1 MIINSKTPKGAIP
14 LLINIKSRLD
24 QPEVAELL
32 EYSIFPDPARLAQ
45 TLDDYKRSEELE
57 MYGYE
62 KDGKLIGL
70 VGFRIDSERVMELR
84 HIAVQPDYRG
94 QGYGRGQI
102 LELIHL
108 KNPAEIVAET
118 DEDAVDFYRNIGF
131 EVVSLGENYP
141 GAERFRCT
149 YEVEPEEE

>member
-1 MIINSKTPKGAIP
+1 M
-14 LLINIKSRLD
+14 LIDIKSRLD
-24 QPEVAELL
+24 EPEIAELL
-32 EYSIFPDPARLAQ
+32 EYSIFPDPIRLEQA
-45 TLDDYKRSEELE
+45 LSEYKHSEELE

-70 VGFRIDSERVMELR
+70 VGFRIGPGGVMELR

-108 KNPAEIVAET
+108 KSPAEIVAET
-118 DEDAVDFYRNIGF
+118 DEEAVNFYRNIGF
-131 EVVSLGENYP
+131 EIVSLGEPFP
-141 GAERFRCT
+141 GVERFRCT
-149 YEVEPEEE
+149 YAVEPEEEQEA